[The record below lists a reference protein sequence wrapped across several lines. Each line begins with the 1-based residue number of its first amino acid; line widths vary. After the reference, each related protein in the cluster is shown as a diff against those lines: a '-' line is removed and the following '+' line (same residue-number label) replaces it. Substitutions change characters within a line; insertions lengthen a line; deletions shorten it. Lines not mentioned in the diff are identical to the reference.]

1 MTWTSTE
8 GSHVFRAFVADT
20 LLAGSS
26 TGYTGLDS
34 DTIKCA
40 LYTNT
45 GTPDRNVAATLT
57 GYNTGQW
64 VTGNEKSDAAGW
76 VATGLA
82 LASKVIDQATANTF
96 YFDAA
101 DRATTGNVTLTAVY
115 GCLNY
120 DDTVTAGTVADVGI
134 SFHFFGGS
142 QGVTAG
148 SFTVIWAA
156 PTAAIFSGTV

>member
-1 MTWTSTE
+1 MTWTATE

-20 LLAGSS
+20 LLASSS

-34 DTIKCA
+34 DTVKCA
-40 LYTNT
+40 LYNNV

-64 VTGNEKSDAAGW
+64 VTGNEVTGAGW
-76 VATGLA
+76 AATGLA
-82 LASKVIDQATANTF
+82 LANKVVNQGTANTF
-96 YFDAA
+96 YFDAD
-101 DRATTGNVTLTAVY
+101 DRATTATSTLASVY
-115 GCLNY
+115 GCLLY

-134 SFHFFGGS
+134 SFHFFGGV

-148 SFTVIWAA
+148 SFTVQFAA
-156 PTAAIFSGTV
+156 PTAAIFSGTL

>member
-1 MTWTSTE
+1 MAWTATE

-34 DTIKCA
+34 DSTKCA

-45 GTPDRNVAATLT
+45 GTPDRNVAANLT

-64 VTGNEKSDAAGW
+64 VTGNEIGVTGW
-76 VATGLA
+76 AATGLV
-82 LASKVIDQATANTF
+82 LSTPVINQATANTF
-96 YFDAA
+96 YFDAV
-101 DRATTGNVTLTAVY
+101 DRATTATATITNAY

-134 SFHFFGGS
+134 SFHFFGGAQS
-142 QGVTAG
+142 VTAG
-148 SFTVIWAA
+148 TFTIIWAA